1 MKHTVKD
8 VLFGVQPLLY
18 MCTTTRGRTFQ
29 LLQTLASNVIILMK
43 YYPACS
49 MVVVDFNES
58 EDELLKALLH
68 YYKLPLSMGVLHYFR
83 APRGWHA
90 SICKNTAHM
99 AVWQLKPHPT
109 ALVTNL
115 DGDNFI
121 TEAFL
126 TLSSIGLSMQPDP
139 TPNNN

>member
-1 MKHTVKD
+1 
-8 VLFGVQPLLY
+8 
-18 MCTTTRGRTFQ
+18 
-29 LLQTLASNVIILMK
+29 
-43 YYPACS
+43 

-99 AVWQLKPHPT
+99 AVWQLKPNPC

-126 TLSSIGLSMQPDP
+126 TLSSIGLPMQPDP
-139 TPNNN
+139 TPTIN